1 MTSHKLSKD
10 MGLQNDAN
18 LEIMWVSLFQ
28 NVIGSFMYA
37 MVCTRPDIAQVMGVV
52 NQFMANIKQSH

>member
-28 NVIGSFMYA
+28 NVIGNFMYA

>member
-1 MTSHKLSKD
+1 